1 MRIKTKQSRFL
12 NKKAVS
18 PLIATVLLIAFAI
31 ALGAI
36 VMNWGKTWVE
46 EEMESGQ
53 EEFYASKECDRD
65 IQLGIKSIGNRPQ
78 LCYSYSSG
86 NLTIEFMVSNGGP
99 RTIGGL
105 RVIAYGTNGSINQTT
120 SAEALEN
127 TPLAPGAALK
137 DDASFL
143 INADDFGTLAQ
154 VEFVAYLNT
163 SGYAEPWLCTK
174 NALIK
179 TGSQLATC

>member
-1 MRIKTKQSRFL
+1 MKIKRKQSMVL
-12 NKKAVS
+12 NRKAVS

-36 VMNWGKTWVE
+36 VMNWGKSWVE

-78 LCYSYSSG
+78 LCYSYNG
-86 NLTIEFMVSNGGP
+86 DNLTIDFMIYNGGP
-99 RTIGGL
+99 RTVEGI
-105 RVIAYGTNGSINQTT
+105 RVIAYGSNGSINQTT
-120 SAEALEN
+120 KAEALEN
-127 TPLAPGAALK
+127 TSIAPGGSLK

-143 INADDFGTLAQ
+143 VDTGDLGTLAQ

-163 SGYAEPWLCTK
+163 SGYAGPWLCTK
-174 NALIK
+174 NALVK
-179 TGSQLATC
+179 TGSQLSTC

>member
-1 MRIKTKQSRFL
+1 MRIKRKQSMVL
-12 NKKAVS
+12 NRKAVS

-36 VMNWGKTWVE
+36 VMNWGKSWVE
-46 EEMESGQ
+46 EEMQSGQ

-78 LCYSYSSG
+78 LCYNHSG
-86 NLTIEFMVSNGGP
+86 TSLTIDFMIYNGGP
-99 RTIGGL
+99 RTVEGI
-105 RVIAYGTNGSINQTT
+105 RVIAYGSLGESNET
-120 SAEALEN
+120 SSSDGIESTAIS
-127 TPLAPGAALK
+127 PGGILK
-137 DDASFL
+137 STATFTVDNST
-143 INADDFGTLAQ
+143 FGTLAQ

-163 SGYAEPWLCTK
+163 SGYAQAWLCTK

-179 TGSQLATC
+179 TGTQLATC